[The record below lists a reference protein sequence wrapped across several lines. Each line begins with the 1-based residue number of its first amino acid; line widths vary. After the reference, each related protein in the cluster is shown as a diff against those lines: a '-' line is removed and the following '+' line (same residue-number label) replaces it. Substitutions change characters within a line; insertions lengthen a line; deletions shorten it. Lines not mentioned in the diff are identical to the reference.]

1 MAVENTTAR
10 WSVNNDQEL
19 RFTISGVD
27 TSAKFF
33 KFSLSLMDD
42 EGVWDPATIALQL
55 DTTNQPA
62 QFARESEGPTESII
76 VLTVLAAD
84 TASLLPSGVLE
95 ANYHMEFE
103 TFNAG
108 DANPLITTKGTAT
121 LLANNAES

>member
-1 MAVENTTAR
+1 MAIENTTAR

-33 KFSLSLMDD
+33 KFSLSLMDSD
-42 EGVWDPATIALQL
+42 GVWDPTDIALQL
-55 DTTNQPA
+55 DTTNEPS
-62 QFARESEGPTESII
+62 QFARESETASESII

-84 TASLLPSGVLE
+84 TAALLPTGVLE

-121 LLANNAES
+121 LLANNVES